1 MYLKQLFLFI
11 NPTKTSVGLTKYN
24 VLRGKKK
31 GQKQKKTKVTNITLK
46 KSKIPIFA
54 KNPKQYRTVV
64 FILNYNFL
72 LC

>member
-31 GQKQKKTKVTNITLK
+31 DKNKKKQK
-46 KSKIPIFA
+46 
-54 KNPKQYRTVV
+54 
-64 FILNYNFL
+64 
-72 LC
+72 